1 VPQVGQCPERETVV
15 AAFVA
20 RSPAAHR
27 TALPPSAPPCA
38 RPRTHHYTSSPGRL
52 DPQDPSHL
60 NTTRRDP
67 SLWPTRHH
75 VINRHVLRTS
85 SEKSCCG
92 TGPPLPYPCCRR
104 SLAVLHDARARARH
118 SGRQRQR
125 QQQPRLRRR
134 TRRGG
139 GGILRDRRPARAI
152 PAPARPW
159 RVKWR
164 WSRWAAAPVV
174 RRCSLTSFWPGSP
187 TCHAT
192 VLVLS
197 HQSRARR

>member
-1 VPQVGQCPERETVV
+1 MPPSPVP
-15 AAFVA
+15 
-20 RSPAAHR
+20 HR
-27 TALPPSAPPCA
+27 TFGREHTTTPAVCL
-38 RPRTHHYTSSPGRL
+38 GRL

-104 SLAVLHDARARARH
+104 SLAVPVLHDARARARGH
-118 SGRQRQR
+118 SGRQR

-152 PAPARPW
+152 PARPW